1 MDTDIQTPFDWDNL
15 PADRYDIAAKHAA
28 QEFPKDMLH
37 LILGTDDFEI
47 MEHLDIELPAV
58 EVRRRD
64 SLTKIRL
71 QGKPTLIHREYQLQD
86 SYPVSIARRIAG
98 YRGQCYQQTELPIRS
113 YVIYFRPP
121 AGRRD
126 PGGFFQNVDIP
137 GQRFISEYEVIRLY
151 ELEGE
156 PLLAARPPGLMPFL
170 PLMQPPAGVD
180 NVTWLQQC
188 VETTRQLP
196 LDTATIDN
204 LLMSLGIFGNLA
216 YDQETV
222 FTIISEED
230 MRHSSI
236 FQRLMEQPLEE
247 ARKKALQEG
256 IQEGIQKG
264 KELGARE
271 TALDTLIE
279 VLDARFHKQDV
290 VLYTPIFE
298 AITDAQLLRQLLH
311 TALRAPT
318 FDDVMQTLKDYRN
331 NGT

>member
-37 LILGTDDFEI
+37 LILGTADFEV

-58 EVRRRD
+58 EVRRMD

-86 SYPVSIARRIAG
+86 SYPISIARRIAG

-188 VETTRQLP
+188 VATTRQLP

-230 MRHSSI
+230 MRQSSI

-247 ARKKALQEG
+247 ARQKALQEG

-264 KELGARE
+264 RALGVRE
-271 TALDTLIE
+271 TAIDTLLE
-279 VLDARFHKQDV
+279 VLDARFHEQDV
-290 VLYTPIFE
+290 ALYTPIFE
-298 AITDAQLLRQLLH
+298 AITDAQLLRQLHH

-331 NGT
+331 NGA

>member
-37 LILGTDDFEI
+37 LILGTADFEV
-47 MEHLDIELPAV
+47 MEHLDIELPAL
-58 EVRRRD
+58 EVRRMD

-86 SYPVSIARRIAG
+86 SYPISIARRIAG
-98 YRGQCYQQTELPIRS
+98 YRGQCYQQTELPILS

-151 ELEGE
+151 ELDGE

-222 FTIISEED
+222 CTIISEED
-230 MRHSSI
+230 MRQSSI

-247 ARKKALQEG
+247 ARQKALQEG
-256 IQEGIQKG
+256 IQKG
-264 KELGARE
+264 RALGVRE
-271 TALDTLIE
+271 TAIDNLLE
-279 VLDARFHKQDV
+279 VLDARFHEQDV
-290 VLYTPIFE
+290 ALYTPIFE
-298 AITDAQLLRQLLH
+298 AITDAQLLRQLHH

-331 NGT
+331 NGA

>member
-37 LILGTDDFEI
+37 LILGTADFEI
-47 MEHLDIELPAV
+47 MEHLDIELPAL
-58 EVRRRD
+58 EVRRMD

-98 YRGQCYQQTELPIRS
+98 YRGQCYQQTELPILS

-222 FTIISEED
+222 CTIISEED
-230 MRHSSI
+230 MRQSSI

-247 ARKKALQEG
+247 ARQKALQEG

-264 KELGARE
+264 RALGVRE
-271 TALDTLIE
+271 NALDTLLE

-298 AITDAQLLRQLLH
+298 AITDAQLLRRLLH

>member
-1 MDTDIQTPFDWDNL
+1 M
-15 PADRYDIAAKHAA
+15 
-28 QEFPKDMLH
+28 
-37 LILGTDDFEI
+37 
-47 MEHLDIELPAV
+47 
-58 EVRRRD
+58 
-64 SLTKIRL
+64 
-71 QGKPTLIHREYQLQD
+71 
-86 SYPVSIARRIAG
+86 
-98 YRGQCYQQTELPIRS
+98 
-113 YVIYFRPP
+113 
-121 AGRRD
+121 
-126 PGGFFQNVDIP
+126 
-137 GQRFISEYEVIRLY
+137 
-151 ELEGE
+151 
-156 PLLAARPPGLMPFL
+156 
-170 PLMQPPAGVD
+170 D

-256 IQEGIQKG
+256 R
-264 KELGARE
+264 ELGVRE
-271 TALDTLIE
+271 NAIDNLLE
-279 VLDARFHKQDV
+279 VLDARFHEQDV

-331 NGT
+331 NGA